1 MTGTNMKQLSR
12 YAAFLLAAAA
22 CACSQEPQAVT
33 YKAPEVSFPMEEGT
47 IFANVGDKVSFK
59 ADVVSGDKVTSAWYI
74 DEILVSSAQEFDYV
88 FEAPG
93 SYDVRFEAR
102 NGAGSKSR
110 SYTVSVSDKLKIS
123 LSVGDS
129 VSVSRLQLDYLKVAA
144 IVESGSGVTH
154 EWKVNGTVAGT
165 DAFFGDFR
173 LDEAGTYTVSYHG
186 ENAAGSFDRSFTV
199 IAEERPLEIS
209 FSLTDE
215 TIAILSGNTVK
226 ISATPLF
233 GATGL
238 LQKWYLDDAVQG
250 ETDSFSHYFQAGEYS
265 IRYEARNA
273 KGETVSRLWLVSVTA
288 TGDLMD
294 DFEASSI
301 GGWFNT
307 GENQPGIHLVDNP
320 DKSGINGSDRCLC
333 DAVNGSGST
342 SGYFTLK
349 GPSLKSLKGFDISKY
364 SGLRFKIHLGN
375 NKYYPRMD
383 YGGTKYASVTPPKF
397 QNEWEVLEYKLPSG
411 AKFDSAKN
419 IVFRIMYNE
428 GGSNISGRDDATNNR
443 TVYIDDIEFFE

>member
-1 MTGTNMKQLSR
+1 MTRTDMKHLSR
-12 YAAFLLAAAA
+12 YALCILAAV
-22 CACSQEPQAVT
+22 CACTAEPDAVT
-33 YKAPEVSFPMEEGT
+33 YEAPEVSFPMEEGT
-47 IFANVGDKVSFK
+47 IFATVGDKVAFTAS
-59 ADVVSGDKVTSAWYI
+59 VVSGDKVTSSWYI
-74 DEILVSSAQEFDYV
+74 DDVLVSSAQSFDYV

-93 SYDVRFEAR
+93 TYIVRFEAR
-102 NGAGSKSR
+102 NGAGSRDR
-110 SYTVSVSDKLKIS
+110 SYTVSVSDRLAIS

-129 VSVSRLQLDYLKVAA
+129 TTISRLQLDYLKVAA
-144 IVESGSGVTH
+144 IVESGSSVTH
-154 EWKVNGTVAGT
+154 QWTVNGTVAGT
-165 DAFFGDFR
+165 DAFFGSYR
-173 LDEAGTYTVSYHG
+173 LDNAGAYTVSYHG
-186 ENAAGSFDRSFTV
+186 ENASGSFDRSFTV
-199 IAEERPLEIS
+199 IAEERPLEVS

-215 TIAILSGNTVK
+215 TIAILAGNTVN
-226 ISATPLF
+226 IAATPLF

-238 LQKWYLDDAVQG
+238 VQKWYLDDAVKA
-250 ETDSFSHYFQAGEYS
+250 ETGSFSHYFQAGEYT
-265 IRYEARNA
+265 IRYEAENA
-273 KGETVSRLWLVSVTA
+273 KGETVGRTWLVSVTA

-294 DFEASSI
+294 DFEAATI

-307 GENQPGIHLVDNP
+307 GENQPGIHLVENP
-320 DKSGINGSDRCLC
+320 DKSGINGSDQCLC

-349 GPSLKSLKGFDISKY
+349 GPSLKSLKDFDISKY

-383 YGGTKYASVTPPKF
+383 YGGTKYPSVTPPKF

-411 AKFDSAKN
+411 AKFDASKN